1 LLKELASRHRL
12 DRAELRALRDRFRLH
27 QRVPVDTGAAPN
39 VLISNDISDTFTV
52 LDVTCRDQIGI
63 LFQVAL
69 VLSEMGLDVH
79 GAVLTTE
86 ADKVMDSFYV
96 TAGDGAKITD
106 IARCASIARALEHE
120 LAST

>member
-1 LLKELASRHRL
+1 
-12 DRAELRALRDRFRLH
+12 
-27 QRVPVDTGAAPN
+27 
-39 VLISNDISDTFTV
+39 VLISNDISDAFTV

-69 VLSEMGLDVH
+69 VLSEMGIDVH

-96 TAGDGAKITD
+96 TAGDGGKITD
-106 IARCASIARALEHE
+106 VARCTSIAHALEHE
-120 LAST
+120 LAA